1 MFNSQYY
8 IEKDKN
14 AMLETYNRYPVVI
27 EKGKGAT
34 ATDVDGKTY
43 VDFAA
48 GIAVNALGY
57 ADKGYVKAITSQAK
71 KVGHICN
78 LYYNPTNIELA
89 ERVLA
94 ATGMKRV
101 FFANSGAEANEGAIK
116 IARKYS
122 ADKYG
127 KDRNVIITLNN
138 SFHGRTLTTL
148 AATGQ
153 EAYHEHFLPL
163 TSGFVTPKENTLEAV
178 TEAANESVCAIMIEL
193 VQGEGGVNILEKD
206 FVAGIQ
212 KLCDERDIL
221 LIVDE
226 VQTGVL
232 RTGKFLA
239 TNHFDIHPDIIT
251 LAKGLGGG
259 LPIGAVLANEK
270 CEHVLCYGQHGSTFG
285 GNPIACAGAIEVMKR
300 TTDPQMEKDVC
311 EKGEYILNKIKSFK
325 NVKNVRGLGLFIAFD
340 LINGNSGEVSREIA
354 ANGCLTLTAK
364 SSIRLLPPLVISYKE
379 IDKGLEII
387 KKSVEARVE
396 E

>member
-1 MFNSQYY
+1 MFDSKYY
-8 IEKDKN
+8 IERDK
-14 AMLETYNRYPVVI
+14 AVMLETYDRYPVVI
-27 EKGKGAT
+27 EKGRGAT
-34 ATDVDGKTY
+34 AIDVNGKKY
-43 VDFAA
+43 IDFAA

-57 ADKGYVKAITSQAK
+57 ADKNYVNAVIKQVK

-89 ERVLA
+89 ERVIA

-101 FFANSGAEANEGAIK
+101 FFANSGAEANEGATK
-116 IARKYS
+116 IARKYA

-127 KDRNVIITLNN
+127 PHRNVILTLNN
-138 SFHGRTLTTL
+138 SFHGRTITTL
-148 AATGQ
+148 SATGQ
-153 EAYHEHFLPL
+153 ESYHKHFQPL
-163 TSGFVTPKENTLEAV
+163 TSGFVYPAENTVESIAE
-178 TEAANESVCAIMIEL
+178 TINENVCAIMIEL
-193 VQGEGGVNILEKD
+193 IQGEGGVNLLDNDLIM
-206 FVAGIQ
+206 GIQ
-212 KLCDERDIL
+212 KLCDEHDLL

-239 TNHFDIHPDIIT
+239 CNYFDIHPDIVT

-259 LPIGAVLANEK
+259 MPIGAVLANEK
-270 CEHVLCYGQHGSTFG
+270 CEHVLSYGQHGSTFG
-285 GNPIACAGAIEVMKR
+285 GNPIVCAGAIEVMKR

-311 EKGEYILNKIKSFK
+311 EKGEYIRNKIKTFK

-340 LINGNSGEVSREIA
+340 LINGNSKEVSREIA
-354 ANGCLTLTAK
+354 ENGCLTLTAK
-364 SSIRLLPPLVISYKE
+364 SSMRLLPPLIISYKD

-387 KKSVEARVE
+387 KKSVEARAE